1 MACLWP
7 SGVYLARGISCIDG
21 VGTMTPELNPRHA
34 EIARIARERIQKM
47 LGKKITETIE
57 EKK

>member
-1 MACLWP
+1 M
-7 SGVYLARGISCIDG
+7 SH
-21 VGTMTPELNPRHA
+21 ELNPDHQ

-47 LGKKITETIE
+47 LGKKTTETIE